1 MHVDMV
7 HYLHHRLHQL
17 EHEMG
22 VLKEEKEELRPLK
35 TQIDEMSK
43 KGNEELSQLK
53 TQIEEALKKGNEELS
68 QLKTQIEALKKENEE
83 LRVKMEAIK
92 PLHIERIEYKI
103 HELHVDTLSGTL
115 NVGLT
120 ATGDDSCVGEVI
132 EKIVEEHRSNIIDEE
147 DQQEIEE
154 GNQQRKAESEVEP
167 EKWDPLANS
176 LL

>member
-1 MHVDMV
+1 MYVDMV

-22 VLKEEKEELRPLK
+22 VLKEEKEELSP
-35 TQIDEMSK
+35 
-43 KGNEELSQLK
+43 LK

-83 LRVKMEAIK
+83 LRVKMEAIT

-147 DQQEIEE
+147 MEQ
-154 GNQQRKAESEVEP
+154 GNQQGKTETEVGTEGSVP
-167 EKWDPLANS
+167 TQNLTHPLANS

>member
-1 MHVDMV
+1 MYVDMV

-22 VLKEEKEELRPLK
+22 VLKAEKDELRPLK
-35 TQIDEMSK
+35 TQIEEALQ
-43 KGNEELSQLK
+43 KGNEEL
-53 TQIEEALKKGNEELS
+53 G

-147 DQQEIEE
+147 EQKEMEE
-154 GNQQRKAESEVEP
+154 GNQQRKTESEVET

-176 LL
+176 PL

>member
-22 VLKEEKEELRPLK
+22 VLKEEKEEL
-35 TQIDEMSK
+35 
-43 KGNEELSQLK
+43 
-53 TQIEEALKKGNEELS
+53 S

-83 LRVKMEAIK
+83 FRVKMEAIT

-147 DQQEIEE
+147 EQKEIEE
-154 GNQQRKAESEVEP
+154 GNQQGKTETETEVET
-167 EKWDPLANS
+167 EEWDPLANS
-176 LL
+176 FV

>member
-1 MHVDMV
+1 MYVDMI

-22 VLKEEKEELRPLK
+22 VLKAEKEELRPLK
-35 TQIDEMSK
+35 TQI
-43 KGNEELSQLK
+43 
-53 TQIEEALKKGNEELS
+53 EEALQKGNEELS

-132 EKIVEEHRSNIIDEE
+132 EKIVEEHRSNIMDEE
-147 DQQEIEE
+147 EQKEIEE
-154 GNQQRKAESEVEP
+154 GKQQRKTESEMET

-176 LL
+176 PL